1 MECTNLKRNS
11 LSVLAFVFLGCA
23 GAGTYREPPN
33 FVKDVNRFALWCI
46 EKGLWDEARVHLE
59 KAVSK
64 DSTSA
69 ALYNN
74 LGIIYEHMGHLED
87 AEAAYRRAVEL
98 DPKGKLYR
106 WNYERFRLL
115 KRGAAKPS
123 EERVDSIWVPE
134 EPGLGEGR

>member
-1 MECTNLKRNS
+1 MEFTNLKRNS
-11 LSVLAFVFLGCA
+11 LSALAFVLLGCA
-23 GAGTYREPPN
+23 GASTYREPPN
-33 FVKDVNRFALWCI
+33 FVKDVNCFALWCI

-59 KAVSK
+59 RAISR

-74 LGIIYEHMGHLED
+74 LGIIYEHMGRLED
-87 AEAAYRRAVEL
+87 AEAAYKRAVEL

-115 KRGAAKPS
+115 KGGVAKPS
-123 EERVDSIWVPE
+123 EERGDSIWVPPE
-134 EPGLGEGR
+134 EPGEER